1 MASKFVEPP
10 ILNIIDCDLDSW
22 KNSMVSLLEKNGI
35 LYTIDKNLFELD
47 KTNKFKKKDNSHAIN
62 LILNYVDESIG
73 ETIVEADFAHE
84 MWNLTLENFK
94 NMFVANHAALKK
106 KEEEELMRI
115 SKKAAEEKS
124 KKIQE
129 GNDNKEE
136 AKASC
141 NDEGKAKLNEKE
153 DRGPTI
159 FEKGECSKKTDNPEK
174 VILFQ
179 KLNSESCS
187 KNRDDLCDDLANLS
201 EYELRVMYDKV
212 RRKIYSRDLEILDLT
227 MKVEA
232 LEIKNEEHVKQSQE
246 MIVNEKSTHSSR

>member
-47 KTNKFKKKDNSHAIN
+47 KINKFKKKDNNHAIN
-62 LILNYVDESIG
+62 LILNYVDESIE
-73 ETIVEADFAHE
+73 ETIVEVEFAHE
-84 MWNLTLENFK
+84 MWNLTLENFN

-106 KEEEELMRI
+106 KEEEELMKI

-136 AKASC
+136 AKTSC
-141 NDEGKAKLNEKE
+141 NDKGNAKLDEKE
-153 DRGPTI
+153 DR
-159 FEKGECSKKTDNPEK
+159 
-174 VILFQ
+174 
-179 KLNSESCS
+179 
-187 KNRDDLCDDLANLS
+187 
-201 EYELRVMYDKV
+201 
-212 RRKIYSRDLEILDLT
+212 
-227 MKVEA
+227 
-232 LEIKNEEHVKQSQE
+232 
-246 MIVNEKSTHSSR
+246 